1 MGSDALLA
9 SKIAA
14 TSSIDIPTPDVA
26 DLLVAYLEQIGV
38 EYVFGIPGGAIEPFY
53 NAIARSTRRGRIRH
67 ILARHE
73 SGAAFMA
80 DGYAR
85 ETGKIGVCCATSGPG
100 ATNLIT
106 GVACAHDNNI
116 PLLAITGLPALP
128 SSGRGALQE
137 SSGLGVNASAM
148 FDHCTRYNA
157 AISHPGQ
164 FERKLANALM
174 AAHNTPGGPAHLAIP
189 LDILRA
195 SAPSTVPSYDLAELL
210 AHHPVL
216 IDERAVQKLY
226 DKLMRAQRTVILIGT
241 SCEGAIQA
249 IMKLIDLTGALF
261 ITTPDAKGLINPHHS
276 AFCGVF
282 GFGGHESASNLL
294 SSIPDIVL
302 AFGTGFGEFS
312 SSGWCDTLL
321 NNRLV
326 HIDNSGENLM
336 RSPMAKLHV
345 RGHLRSVCERLIRL
359 LKATSPPGIKSH
371 KTPYKVALQSP
382 ESFHSDASPIKPQ
395 RLMQALSQH
404 FPRNTRYLAD
414 MGNSMVWTVHYLQ
427 PRDQRLEPRHENH
440 KTERRS
446 ETTNWLRVVMDFCP
460 MGWSIGASIGVAL
473 SNPDC
478 PVVCIV
484 GDGAYLMSGQEVTVA
499 AEQGLTIIFIVLN
512 DASLGMVKHGQR
524 LAGAESIAHQLP
536 QVDYC
541 KLVAAMGIPGHV
553 IRSPQEMDDLD
564 FETILQRKGP
574 TLLDVRIDGEE
585 VPPMT
590 LRLKTLGTLK

>member
-1 MGSDALLA
+1 MGNDALLA
-9 SKIAA
+9 RQMAA
-14 TSSIDIPTPDVA
+14 ASLIDAPTQDVA

-38 EYVFGIPGGAIEPFY
+38 EYIFGIPGGAIEPLY
-53 NAIARSTRRGRIRH
+53 NAIARSTRKGRIRH
-67 ILARHE
+67 VLARHE

-85 ETGKIGVCCATSGPG
+85 ESGKIGVCCATSGPG

-106 GVACAHDNNI
+106 GIACAHDNDI

-128 SSGRGALQE
+128 SLGRGALQE
-137 SSGLGVNASAM
+137 SSGMGVNASAM

-157 AISHPGQ
+157 TISHPDQ

-189 LDILRA
+189 LDILRTPV
-195 SAPSTVPSYDLAELL
+195 PSNHPSYDLAELL
-210 AHHPVL
+210 THHPVL
-216 IDERAVQKLY
+216 IDERAVQQLH
-226 DKLMRAQRTVILIGT
+226 DKLIRAQRTVILIGT
-241 SCEGAIQA
+241 SCGGSVQA
-249 IMKLIDLTGALF
+249 IMELVGLTGALF
-261 ITTPDAKGLINPHHS
+261 VTTPDAKGLVNPYHP
-276 AFCGVF
+276 AYCGVF
-282 GFGGHESASNLL
+282 GFAGHESARDLLL
-294 SSIPDIVL
+294 SKPDLVL

-312 SSGWCDTLL
+312 SSGWCNTLL

-336 RSPMAKLHV
+336 RTPMAKLHV
-345 RGHLRSVCERLIRL
+345 RGHIRSVCERLIRL

-371 KTPYKVALQSP
+371 KTQYEVVFQSP
-382 ESFHSDASPIKPQ
+382 ESFHSDAIPIKPQ
-395 RLMQALSQH
+395 RLMKSLSEH
-404 FPRNTRYLAD
+404 FPPHTRYLAD
-414 MGNSMVWTVHYLQ
+414 IGNSMSWTVHYLH
-427 PRDQRLEPRHENH
+427 PRDQRWEPRHAIQ
-440 KTERRS
+440 KAERRS
-446 ETTNWLRVVMDFCP
+446 ETSNWLRVVMDFCP

-484 GDGAYLMSGQEVTVA
+484 GDGAYLMSGQEITVA
-499 AEQGLTIIFIVLN
+499 AEQGLTIIFILLN
-512 DASLGMVKHGQR
+512 DGSLGMVKHGQR
-524 LAGAESIAHQLP
+524 LAGAESIGHQLP

-553 IRSPQEMDDLD
+553 IRSPQDMDDLD
-564 FETILQRKGP
+564 FETLLQRKGP

-585 VPPMT
+585 VPPMM
-590 LRLKTLGTLK
+590 LRLKTLGTLM